1 MFTLLKNIFGNSFLQ
16 NTAIIFTNWEK
27 EELAEQEEQ
36 TTEWNTTLKARG
48 ILDGSNEIKCFYIDN

>member
-1 MFTLLKNIFGNSFLQ
+1 MFTLLKNIFGNSFLK

-36 TTEWNTTLKARG
+36 TTEWN
-48 ILDGSNEIKCFYIDN
+48 